1 MSTYEALK
9 YTFTGANITGIPTS
23 AVSSGTFADA
33 RISSGSVT
41 QHVTAVTQ
49 AQSTWTPAV
58 NDGGITGVYGR
69 YSRTGNLVTC
79 VGGGYFNSRTS
90 TSSND
95 AFQVSGL
102 PITSYNG
109 GTSSGSGYFG
119 FNNQLGSR
127 GVLNVP
133 PNSTT
138 IDFYSDGPNIGTT
151 TTRSTGHIYDA
162 LRNQADYPGGLRISK
177 RNMSES
183 SNVNNNYYFFLFIVY
198 MV

>member
-79 VGGGYFNSRTS
+79 VGGGYFNS
-90 TSSND
+90 
-95 AFQVSGL
+95 
-102 PITSYNG
+102 
-109 GTSSGSGYFG
+109 TSSGSGYFG